1 MSVLSTNSLE
11 HRLHIGLALSL
22 IVLMGLLWLFGARSI
37 ENLTEDFIASR
48 LEHDSEALLGA
59 MVVKH
64 QQFKVRPARINQIY
78 RRPYSGHY
86 YLIRHQ
92 DGTQTFSR
100 SLWDFKLD
108 IPMLAVGE
116 SRRMLMLGPDEQQL
130 LVYVAGFKK
139 QGRDLT
145 LAVAEDLQPIKQQ
158 RDLFLRNFALL
169 ALLGLMALLLVQ
181 GMVVRHSFR
190 RLEPLRDDVK
200 SLATGDEKLLRED
213 VPDELSPLVKE
224 INHLLQL
231 LTRRNKRSRNALG
244 NLAHALKAP
253 MNLLTRYFDTT
264 ASAKN
269 RIDRDLAGQQVE
281 RVRLLI
287 DRELKRARLAGSG
300 TMSQRFDPQVD
311 LQDLMDVLKQI
322 YRDKMLSM
330 ETIVSMEQPPFGDRE
345 DMLELLGN
353 LLDNACKWAN
363 SRVRCSLTGESSLT
377 ILVEDDGEG
386 LDDEEISRLTR
397 RGSRLDESIEGQGL
411 GLAIVSDVVAL
422 YEGELKF
429 DRSPELQGLRVSVTI
444 PACTRSEIEFK

>member
-1 MSVLSTNSLE
+1 MSVLRTNSLE
-11 HRLHIGLALSL
+11 HRLHLGLALSL
-22 IVLMGLLWLFGARSI
+22 IVLMGLLWIFGAQSI
-37 ENLTEDFIASR
+37 QDLTEDFIASR
-48 LEHDSEALLGA
+48 LEHDSEALLAA

-92 DGTQTFSR
+92 DGTETHSR
-100 SLWDFKLD
+100 SLWDFKLH
-108 IPMLAVGE
+108 IPMLPVGD
-116 SRRMLMLGPDEQQL
+116 SRRMHMLGPEAQQL

-139 QGRDLT
+139 QGRELT
-145 LAVAEDLQPIKQQ
+145 VAVAEDLQPIKQQ

-169 ALLGLMALLLVQ
+169 ALLGLVALLLVQ

-213 VPDELSPLVKE
+213 VPDEMSPLVKE

-253 MNLLTRYFDTT
+253 MNLLMRYFDTT
-264 ASAKN
+264 ATAENQIERS
-269 RIDRDLAGQQVE
+269 LAGQQVE

-300 TMSQRFDPQVD
+300 TMSQRFDPHID
-311 LQDLMDVLKQI
+311 LQDLLNVLKQI
-322 YRDKMLSM
+322 YQDKQLSIEAVVAM
-330 ETIVSMEQPPFGDRE
+330 DQTPFGDRE
-345 DMLELLGN
+345 DILELLGN

-363 SRVRCSLTGESSLT
+363 KKVRCTLSGEDRLQ

-386 LDDEEISRLTR
+386 LGDEDVSGLTR
-397 RGSRLDESIEGQGL
+397 RGSRLDENMEGQGL
-411 GLAIVSDVVAL
+411 GLAIVSDVVTL

-429 DRSPELQGLRVSVTI
+429 DRSPELRGLRVSVVLNRI
-444 PACTRSEIEFK
+444 